1 MPTPFV
7 HLHNHSEFSLLD
19 GATKIKDMVK
29 YAVDNEMPA
38 IALTDHGMMYGAMEF
53 YMKARAA
60 GVKPLIGCCLPGQRI
75 HTENGVKPIEQIRV
89 GEKVLTHTGAY
100 KPVLRTMTREYEGT
114 IYGVQATN
122 SHEVWLTDEHPIRVR
137 DGKTGELQWVRAD
150 ELTAGYR
157 AKGRRGAKNW
167 LTYACLPKI
176 KASDTP
182 AVLCLADY
190 VDKYDFP
197 ESDGQIRG
205 RATNLVKHHSTH
217 PRPLPA
223 QIAVTADLMRLFGLY
238 IAEGS
243 SFGVGTTRNGVCW
256 TFCMDES
263 HYADFV
269 VKTVAEVF
277 GLPCS
282 TYIRVDKNIIEV
294 KCNNRIMA
302 VLFEA
307 LFGKGARNK
316 RIPAFAYTLGNP
328 LKSALLYG
336 IADGDAR
343 YHASGQIALKM
354 SSENVVYGAKLLA
367 ASLGFSG
374 GVQHQT
380 TAAGQQHYLFTWNPE
395 ASFRKYLQDDANLYL
410 PIKEV
415 LVRPYCGPVF
425 NIEVEGDHSYVTD
438 FALHN
443 CELYVATR
451 KRTDRD
457 PKKDGNH
464 HLVAL
469 AKNEAGYKNL
479 MRLATKASLEGFYYK
494 PRVDKDLLAEHSEGL
509 IICSA
514 CMGGELAKT
523 ISSPQGGYQ
532 AAKDVAAWYRE
543 IWGDDFYLEIQ
554 GHGATGQDDL
564 NAEIKRISR
573 EMGIKMV
580 ATNDAHY
587 LQASDADAHDVLICI
602 QTGTNVNDNSRMKYE
617 PRAFYL
623 KSYEEM
629 VGKFEHFA
637 PDAIEN
643 TVEIADKCNLEIEM
657 GRVGMPAVDL
667 PAGKSPHEY
676 MTDLCREG
684 LTRRIKNVSN
694 VHHDRL
700 TYELGIIEQTGFSQ
714 YFLIVMDISNHA
726 RQSGIFFG
734 VRGSAAGSLA
744 SYCLGIT
751 DLDPIEYNLTFERF
765 LNPERITMP
774 DVDMDFQDDRR
785 AEVIKHVTEKYGQ
798 DNVAFITTFGTMGA
812 KAALRDAGRA
822 LALPMPDV
830 DRWAKMVPTLPVGI
844 TIERAMHDNPDFAAE
859 YANNP
864 EAKRLIDTAQRLEGI
879 SRHASVHAAGIMIAD
894 KPLVNYTPLARTADG
909 SLVTQYPHSSLEAI
923 GLLKMD
929 FLGLSNLTILARAV
943 KLIKQT
949 RDEDIDVWDIPLGD
963 DPRAA
968 RAYDML
974 ARGET
979 TGVFQ
984 LESQG
989 MRKYVIDLKPN
1000 SVKELAAMV
1009 ALYRPG
1015 PMSHIPRFIRCK
1027 FDPTEIE
1034 YTHPLLE
1041 PILEETYGVIVYQD
1055 QVLKIVQAVA
1065 GFTLGQADLLRRAMG
1080 KKKLSEMEKQREN
1093 FIKGAATKG
1102 VSKKIAE
1109 QIFNEI
1115 EPFAGYAFNGCLH
1128 AKTQVHTPDGRC
1140 LHISRAYAEQTPELM
1155 AMWEDGVIR
1164 PHQVARI
1171 VKTGRKP
1178 LFTLRT
1184 AGKRVVRATAQHR
1197 FLTTEGY
1204 KRVDEMEVGT
1214 ELIVQ
1219 PRPVTGRQ
1227 REARRR
1233 TMGAFQQTPAQRER
1247 TSQRM
1252 QAYQAA
1258 RPLSDKVAHMK
1269 QMHTIYPDLWRKGQ
1283 EAATAQA
1290 ANLHEN
1296 DPVWRQEFL
1305 AKSLANVRGN
1315 I

>member
-60 GVKPLIGCCLPGQRI
+60 GVKPLIG
-75 HTENGVKPIEQIRV
+75 V
-89 GEKVLTHTGAY
+89 
-100 KPVLRTMTREYEGT
+100 
-114 IYGVQATN
+114 
-122 SHEVWLTDEHPIRVR
+122 
-137 DGKTGELQWVRAD
+137 
-150 ELTAGYR
+150 
-157 AKGRRGAKNW
+157 
-167 LTYACLPKI
+167 
-176 KASDTP
+176 
-182 AVLCLADY
+182 
-190 VDKYDFP
+190 
-197 ESDGQIRG
+197 
-205 RATNLVKHHSTH
+205 
-217 PRPLPA
+217 
-223 QIAVTADLMRLFGLY
+223 
-238 IAEGS
+238 
-243 SFGVGTTRNGVCW
+243 
-256 TFCMDES
+256 
-263 HYADFV
+263 
-269 VKTVAEVF
+269 
-277 GLPCS
+277 
-282 TYIRVDKNIIEV
+282 
-294 KCNNRIMA
+294 
-302 VLFEA
+302 
-307 LFGKGARNK
+307 
-316 RIPAFAYTLGNP
+316 
-328 LKSALLYG
+328 
-336 IADGDAR
+336 
-343 YHASGQIALKM
+343 
-354 SSENVVYGAKLLA
+354 
-367 ASLGFSG
+367 
-374 GVQHQT
+374 
-380 TAAGQQHYLFTWNPE
+380 
-395 ASFRKYLQDDANLYL
+395 
-410 PIKEV
+410 
-415 LVRPYCGPVF
+415 
-425 NIEVEGDHSYVTD
+425 
-438 FALHN
+438 
-443 CELYVATR
+443 ELYVATR

-629 VGKFEHFA
+629 VSKFEHFA

-667 PAGKSPHEY
+667 PQGKSPHEY

-859 YANNP
+859 YTNNP

-963 DPRAA
+963 DLRAA

-1093 FIKGAATKG
+1093 FIKGAAAKN

-1109 QIFNEI
+1109 QIFSEI
-1115 EPFAGYAFNGCLH
+1115 EPFAGYAFNGAH
-1128 AKTQVHTPDGRC
+1128 AACYAMVAYQTAYLKANYPAEYLAALMGTYIDNTEKVVATIEECGRLGVKVLPPDINESASDFTVHGTDTIRFGLLAIKNVGKAPIEAILTAREKAGRFTSMEDFCTRVFPEGLTSKSVIEMLVKAATFNSIETNRRWLIEQVDEC
-1140 LHISRAYAEQTPELM
+1140 C
-1155 AMWEDGVIR
+1155 
-1164 PHQVARI
+1164 QVAQRGARDAKAGLI
-1171 VKTGRKP
+1171 SLFGDAPAEDAADTKAVTPAPTVPDYPRGELLAMEKELLGLYLSEHPVKPFEAQMRNKYRALRCDGLKETAPDQEVTVGGILSQVRTHYTKKGEPMLFLTLEDSTGSVSATCFPSATREFASLLIKD
-1178 LFTLRT
+1178 
-1184 AGKRVVRATAQHR
+1184 AVVVIKGKAQHR
-1197 FLTTEGY
+1197 ERILSGKAAAAQQNASENDANDKAGQQVELLVD
-1204 KRVDEMEVGT
+1204 RVT
-1214 ELIVQ
+1214 QIV
-1219 PRPVTGRQ
+1219 PN
-1227 REARRR
+1227 A
-1233 TMGAFQQTPAQRER
+1233 MSAD
-1247 TSQRM
+1247 
-1252 QAYQAA
+1252 A
-1258 RPLSDKVAHMK
+1258 RPRTVHIRIGENNRTLINMIKSTLAS
-1269 QMHTIYPDLWRKGQ
+1269 RKGGCQ
-1283 EAATAQA
+1283 LF
-1290 ANLHEN
+1290 LHVETGGGVYKIKPKEPDYVDDN
-1296 DPVWRQEFL
+1296 EEMLGQLRQMLGGGKLVWVE
-1305 AKSLANVRGN
+1305 
-1315 I
+1315 